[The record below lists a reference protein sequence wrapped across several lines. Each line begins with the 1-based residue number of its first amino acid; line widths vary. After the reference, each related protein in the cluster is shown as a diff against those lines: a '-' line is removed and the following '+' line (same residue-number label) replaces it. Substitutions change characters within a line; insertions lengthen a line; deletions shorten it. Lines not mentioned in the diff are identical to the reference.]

1 MGIGGRRMGKGRG
14 QRQKNGWNE
23 MAKFSQ
29 AVESWIHSQACP
41 LSCVLVFCGCC
52 NKLSW
57 LQWLKQYSFL
67 AYVSGCQKP
76 EMVLAET
83 KGWRQGTLL
92 LEALGGVCFLAFS
105 SYQGCP
111 LSSWPLPE
119 SSKPATEGS
128 ILKLSLQFCFLLLR
142 SLVIILGLPG

>member
-1 MGIGGRRMGKGRG
+1 MGKGRG
-14 QRQKNGWNE
+14 QRQKKGWNE

-29 AVESWIHSQACP
+29 AVESWIHSQACL

-57 LQWLKQYSFL
+57 LQWLKQYGFL

-76 EMVLAET
+76 EMVSAET

-92 LEALGGVCFLAFS
+92 LEALGGEFVFLPF
-105 SYQGCP
+105 
-111 LSSWPLPE
+111 
-119 SSKPATEGS
+119 PATRGARF
-128 ILKLSLQFCFLLLR
+128 LPGPFLSLQSQQLR
-142 SLVIILGLPG
+142 VASSSCLSSSVFYF